1 MNVSTNS
8 SKGVS
13 ANGFAG
19 PAVPTPSPEPSVAM
33 KGVLDLLHELSQDTS
48 LPRNLRRGIQGAM
61 DQLNKQSV
69 AEDVRVAS
77 AVGILDDLANDS
89 NLPVHGRT
97 SLWSVISRLES
108 LP

>member
-1 MNVSTNS
+1 MNLHTT
-8 SKGVS
+8 
-13 ANGFAG
+13 AG
-19 PAVPTPSPEPSVAM
+19 QGVPTGGRISSSGAAPVPTVGAIQ
-33 KGVLDLLHELSQDTS
+33 GVLDILHELAQDTS
-48 LPRNLRRGIQGAM
+48 LPRNLRRGIQGALEE
-61 DQLNKQSV
+61 LNKESV
-69 AEDVRVAS
+69 AVDVRVAS

>member
-1 MNVSTNS
+1 MNLSSTPAQ
-8 SKGVS
+8 GVP
-13 ANGFAG
+13 AG
-19 PAVPTPSPEPSVAM
+19 GIGKASDTPSVAAVGSM
-33 KGVLDLLHELSQDTS
+33 KGVLELLQELTQDTS
-48 LPRNLRRGIQGAM
+48 LPRNLRRGIQGALEA
-61 DQLNKQSV
+61 LNKETV
-69 AEDVRVAS
+69 AVDVRVAS